1 MATKKKTDAEKIMEI
16 DSSELDGLKQTADAT
31 QQTADTALQNYIDG
45 ANTYK
50 YNMND
55 DPLFASLKTSYQK
68 NAQKNAQKASAM
80 AATRTGGYGN
90 SYGATAAAGSYNDTM
105 ENLYD
110 VVPTLEQNAYAR
122 YRDNLGDQRDI
133 YVLQQG
139 RADSSKNEYNT
150 RENTLYARS
159 ETQDETAYNRAWS
172 EDERTYNR
180 EWNEDE
186 RKYEREQ
193 QEYQNKLAEA
203 QLMMDAGDYSLIGNL
218 LNIDVTRLQND
229 YDLQQ
234 KIDRALKTGDLSE
247 LKDAGID
254 ITRLEYTFDAD
265 RINAENNM
273 KIQQNAQAID
283 VLSTQLSAALQAKN
297 YTKAAEIMNRMN
309 SYITKGGGG
318 KDEGVTFEASDVV
331 TASAAKSA
339 SKKKRR
345 AQAKVPAEAELTEA
359 EKKLDK
365 VTRAA
370 STSTSKV
377 GLKAY
382 LNQQVKEGN
391 IEKEDADTVYDLLE
405 GRLPK
410 YDQEEALR

>member
-1 MATKKKTDAEKIMEI
+1 MATKKKTDAEQIMEI

-55 DPLFASLKTSYQK
+55 DPLFASLKTSYEK

-90 SYGATAAAGSYNDTM
+90 SYGATAAAGAYNDTM

-110 VVPTLEQNAYAR
+110 VVPTLEQNAYSR

-133 YVLQQG
+133 YALQQG
-139 RADSSKNEYNT
+139 RADSAKNEYNT
-150 RENTLYARS
+150 RENTLYDRAQ
-159 ETQDETAYNRAWS
+159 TQDETAYNRAWS
-172 EDERTYNR
+172 EDERTYA
-180 EWNEDE
+180 
-186 RKYEREQ
+186 REQ
-193 QEYQNKLAEA
+193 QEYQNKLTEA
-203 QLMMDAGDYSLIGNL
+203 QLMMDAGDYSLIGNM
-218 LNIDVTRLQND
+218 LNLDVSRLQND

-265 RINAENNM
+265 RINAENNL

-318 KDEGVTFEASDVV
+318 NDEGVTFDASDVV
-331 TASAAKSA
+331 TASAAKSVSKSV
-339 SKKKRR
+339 SKKK
-345 AQAKVPAEAELTEA
+345 KKSTGGGSGGGSGGGGGLTEA
-359 EKKLDK
+359 EKKIHE
-365 VTRAA
+365 VNRVA
-370 STSTSKV
+370 STATSKV

-391 IEKEDADTVYDLLE
+391 IEKEDADNVYDLLE

-410 YDQEEALR
+410 YDQYEAFLR